1 MCLIG
6 IALHHFDDYPVVIV
20 ANRDEFHD
28 RPTAPLH
35 QWPDMPAIFAGR
47 DEQAGGTWLG
57 VSRTGRIAALT
68 NVRGG
73 APLTGETPSRGQL
86 VTDFLNSTL
95 STDEWL
101 QQIAPTAQHFAGFN
115 LLLHDSRSR
124 FSLFSNS
131 GHQRQIDIGVHSLS
145 NGALDA
151 GWPKER
157 RLKQALS
164 ALDNANNVERL
175 REVIEDRIQAVD
187 EDLPNT
193 GVGLALE
200 RQLAPQLIVGD
211 TYGTRSTAVLRVDLR
226 GDIDFREYTR
236 DREGRMTNQIAMK
249 ISPSANG

>member
-6 IALHHFDDYPVVIV
+6 IALDHFDDYPIVIL

-28 RPTAPLH
+28 RSTAPLH

-68 NVRGG
+68 NVRGEV
-73 APLTGETPSRGQL
+73 PLTAATPSRGQL
-86 VTDFLNSTL
+86 VTDFLNSTV
-95 STDEWL
+95 STEEWL
-101 QQIAPTAQHFAGFN
+101 QQIAPTVQHFAGFN
-115 LLLHDSRSR
+115 LLLHDNSSR
-124 FSLFSNS
+124 FSLFSSS
-131 GHQRQIDIGVHSLS
+131 GDQRQIEIGVHSLS
-145 NGALDA
+145 NGTLDA
-151 GWPKER
+151 DWPKER
-157 RLKQALS
+157 RLKKALS
-164 ALDNANNVERL
+164 ALDDANNVERL

-236 DREGRMTNQIAMK
+236 NPEGRVTNQIAMK
-249 ISPSANG
+249 VSPSANG